1 MALFYLIAQLKIEST
16 QTIRQNTRAMQQIIK
31 NIETFIEWTGRT
43 ISWLTLGMVLL
54 TFLVVLLRYVF
65 NTGWIALQES
75 INYMHALVFLIGAA
89 YTLKHNEHVRVDI
102 IYSKLSERG
111 KAWIDLSGHIFI
123 LLPVMLF
130 IFWISWG
137 YIIASWS
144 VFESSAEAGG
154 LPAVYLLKSSIILMS
169 VLLILQSFAQILK
182 AVNTLSTR
190 DNA

>member
-1 MALFYLIAQLKIEST
+1 
-16 QTIRQNTRAMQQIIK
+16 MQQII
-31 NIETFIEWTGRT
+31 NYIESFIEWTGRT

-102 IYSKLSERG
+102 VYSKLSARG
-111 KAWIDLSGHIFI
+111 KAWIDLLGHVFI

-130 IFWISWG
+130 IFWVSWD
-137 YIIASWS
+137 YIIASWN
-144 VFESSAEAGG
+144 VFESSGEAGG
-154 LPAVYLLKSSIILMS
+154 LPAVFLLKSSILLMS
-169 VLLILQSFAQILK
+169 VLLILQSIAHMLK
-182 AVNTLSTR
+182 AFNPLSRR
-190 DNA
+190 DKS